1 MGWASVASPSP
12 VRIRIVLSDAPPSGE
27 APGGALRPRGLEA
40 HTTSH
45 LTREWAMT
53 TFESVHQD
61 EILGSLT
68 TFDRMI
74 FRGYLTGFFP
84 DGAFQRFLNRRG
96 VLLKDFGR
104 FVEGATAKVKE
115 HVMRLAAT
123 AGRPYVYLE
132 SAHTAASGT
141 SKEDVAREIAE
152 RDGIKEGL
160 VCVLAVVEPC
170 WSFDVRRNREKKK
183 LEVVRRRRKCLHFY
197 LYRIDREFGWMHV
210 RLQSWFP
217 FTIQIYINGREQ
229 LSRRLDEL
237 GIGYARYDNCF
248 LRIDDLAKA
257 QELCENFA
265 HRSLVGVFHRF
276 ARELNPWLR
285 TIQGLGFGRYYWVL
299 DQCEGATDVMFRDR
313 ATLEAL
319 LPDLLDHA
327 VLSLSAEDVLRYL
340 GRKLHGNFRGE
351 VLTDLKKR
359 PEGFRVKHTMKRNS
373 VKMYD
378 KLSVLRIETTINN
391 PHEFKVLRVLETPA
405 GTKRRWLPMGK
416 GVANLW
422 RYAQVVAQA
431 NNRYLEALA
440 RVQGKS
446 EAIDELDR
454 LCRCRRVDGRRFA
467 RFNPVAASDVELFK
481 AVAAGEHLINGF
493 RNRDVTRRL
502 FPQPPASSEEA
513 RRRCARISRQIA
525 KLRGHGLVAKVKNS
539 HLYRVTARGCSIIA
553 AVLSFHEADFPR
565 VYSTASTACG

>member
-1 MGWASVASPSP
+1 
-12 VRIRIVLSDAPPSGE
+12 
-27 APGGALRPRGLEA
+27 
-40 HTTSH
+40 
-45 LTREWAMT
+45 MT
-53 TFESVHQD
+53 TFESIHQD

-74 FRGYLTGFFP
+74 FKGYLSGFFP
-84 DGAFQRFLNRRG
+84 EGAFQRFLSRRG
-96 VLLKDFGR
+96 VLLKGFR
-104 FVEGATAKVKE
+104 SFVAAATARVKE
-115 HVMRLAAT
+115 HVMGLAA
-123 AGRPYVYLE
+123 AADRPYVYLE

-141 SKEDVAREIAE
+141 SKEDIARAIAE
-152 RDGIKEGL
+152 RDRIAEGL

-197 LYRIDREFGWMHV
+197 LYRIDKEFGWMHV

-217 FTIQIYINGREQ
+217 FTIQIYINGRER

-237 GIGYARYDNCF
+237 GIGYERYDNSF
-248 LRIDDLAKA
+248 LRIDDLARA
-257 QELCENFA
+257 QKLCDKFA
-265 HRSLVGVFHRF
+265 HRSLVRVFDRF

-285 TIQGLGFGRYYWVL
+285 IIRGLGFGSYYWVL
-299 DQCEGATDVMFRDR
+299 DQCEGATDIMFRDR

-319 LPDLLDHA
+319 LPDLLHHT

-340 GRKLHGNFRGE
+340 GRKLHGNFQGE
-351 VLTDLKKR
+351 VLTNLKKR

-378 KLSVLRIETTINN
+378 KLSVLRVETTINN
-391 PHEFKVLRVLETPA
+391 PREFKVLRVLETPA
-405 GTKRRWLPMGK
+405 GTKRRWVPMGK

-422 RYAQVVAQA
+422 RYAQVVTQT

-440 RVQGKS
+440 QVQGKS

-454 LCRCRRVDGRRFA
+454 LCRCRRVNGRRFA
-467 RFNPVAASDVELFK
+467 RFNPVAASDVELFR
-481 AVAAGEHLINGF
+481 AVAVGGHLINGF
-493 RNRDVTRRL
+493 RNRDITRRL
-502 FPQPPASSEEA
+502 YPESPMSSEEA
-513 RRRCARISRQIA
+513 RRRCARISRKIA

-539 HLYRVTARGCSIIA
+539 HLYRVTKRGYRTIA
-553 AVLSFHEADFPR
+553 AILIFHQVDFPR
-565 VYSTASTACG
+565 NYSTACR

>member
-1 MGWASVASPSP
+1 
-12 VRIRIVLSDAPPSGE
+12 
-27 APGGALRPRGLEA
+27 
-40 HTTSH
+40 
-45 LTREWAMT
+45 MT

-132 SAHTAASGT
+132 STHTAA
-141 SKEDVAREIAE
+141 
-152 RDGIKEGL
+152 
-160 VCVLAVVEPC
+160 
-170 WSFDVRRNREKKK
+170 
-183 LEVVRRRRKCLHFY
+183 
-197 LYRIDREFGWMHV
+197 
-210 RLQSWFP
+210 
-217 FTIQIYINGREQ
+217 
-229 LSRRLDEL
+229 
-237 GIGYARYDNCF
+237 
-248 LRIDDLAKA
+248 
-257 QELCENFA
+257 
-265 HRSLVGVFHRF
+265 
-276 ARELNPWLR
+276 
-285 TIQGLGFGRYYWVL
+285 
-299 DQCEGATDVMFRDR
+299 
-313 ATLEAL
+313 
-319 LPDLLDHA
+319 
-327 VLSLSAEDVLRYL
+327 LSLSAEDVLRYL
-340 GRKLHGNFRGE
+340 GRKLHGNLRGE

-454 LCRCRRVDGRRFA
+454 LCRCRRVNGRRFA

-539 HLYRVTARGCSIIA
+539 HLYRVTARGYSIIA
-553 AVLSFHEADFPR
+553 AVLSFHEVDFPR

>member
-1 MGWASVASPSP
+1 
-12 VRIRIVLSDAPPSGE
+12 
-27 APGGALRPRGLEA
+27 
-40 HTTSH
+40 
-45 LTREWAMT
+45 MT

-74 FRGYLTGFFP
+74 FKGYLTGFFP
-84 DGAFQRFLNRRG
+84 DGAFQHFLNRRG

-104 FVEGATAKVKE
+104 FVDAATAKVKT
-115 HVMRLAAT
+115 HVMGLAAA
-123 AGRPYVYLE
+123 AGRPYIYLE
-132 SAHTAASGT
+132 SSHTKASSGP
-141 SKEDVAREIAE
+141 SKEDMAREIAE

-160 VCVLAVVEPC
+160 VCVLSVVEPC
-170 WSFDVRRNREKKK
+170 WSFQVRGNRKKKK
-183 LEVVRRRRKCLHFY
+183 LEVVRCPRKCLHFY
-197 LYRIDREFGWMHV
+197 LYRIDPEFGWMHV

-217 FTIQIYINGREQ
+217 FTIQIYINGRER
-229 LSRRLDEL
+229 LSRQLDEL
-237 GIGYARYDNCF
+237 GIGYERYENCF

-257 QELCENFA
+257 QALCEKFA
-265 HRSLVGVFHRF
+265 HRRLADVFHRF

-285 TIQGLGFGRYYWVL
+285 TIQRLGFGRYYWVL
-299 DQCEGATDVMFRDR
+299 DQCEGATDIMFRDR

-327 VLSLSAEDVLRYL
+327 VLNFSAEDVLRFL
-340 GRKLHGNFRGE
+340 GRKLHGNFQGE
-351 VLTDLKKR
+351 VLTNLKKR
-359 PEGFRVKHTMKRNS
+359 PEGFRVKHVMKRNS

-391 PHEFKVLRVLETPA
+391 PSEFKVLRDVETPQ
-405 GTKRRWLPMGK
+405 GTKLRWKPMGK

-422 RYAQVVAQA
+422 RYAQVVTQT

-440 RVQGKS
+440 QVQGKS

-454 LCRCRRVDGRRFA
+454 LCRCRRVNGRRFA
-467 RFNPVAASDVELFK
+467 KFNPVAAGDVELFK

-493 RNRDVTRRL
+493 RNRDITGRL
-502 FPQPPASSEEA
+502 YPYLPQSTEES
-513 RRRCARISRQIA
+513 RRRCAQISRKIA

-539 HLYRVTARGCSIIA
+539 HLYRVTTRGYRIIA
-553 AVLSFHEADFPR
+553 AILSFHEVDFPN
-565 VYSTASTACG
+565 VFSAAC